1 VKAPLIFRQPLT
13 ERVNRQWLLAS
24 RPEGMVDEN
33 NFRWAEPPVP
43 TPSDGEVLIRNLWLS
58 FDPTQRGWMSRET
71 YFPIIP
77 LGEVMRGIAVGQVI
91 QSRKP
96 DYGAGELVL
105 GLFGW
110 QDYIAT
116 DGGGIVGMRKI
127 PAGLPPS
134 MALGLFGLTGITAY
148 FGVNDIGQCKPG
160 ETFVVSAAAGA
171 TGSVAG
177 QIAKIKGCRVIGI
190 AGGKA
195 KCDWVVGEAG
205 FDGAIDYRSEDVGE
219 RLAQLCPNGIDVYF
233 DNVGGP
239 ILDEVLKRINMHARI
254 VLCGAIS
261 QYNSKVPYALKNS
274 VNLQIRRARME
285 GFLALDYDK
294 RYPEALQALFEWFQE
309 GRLKQKEDIAVGL
322 ENAPKTF
329 IRLFTGENFGK
340 QLLKI
345 TDPPESIN
353 SG

>member
-1 VKAPLIFRQPLT
+1 MIDVK
-13 ERVNRQWLLAS
+13 
-24 RPEGMVDEN
+24 D
-33 NFRWAEPPVP
+33 FRWAESPVP
-43 TPSDGEVLIRNLWLS
+43 IPSDGEVLIRNLWLS

-77 LGEVMRGIAVGQVI
+77 LGEVMRGLAVGQVVK
-91 QSRKP
+91 SRKP
-96 DYGAGELVL
+96 GFEVGELVL

-110 QDYIAT
+110 QDYFAT
-116 DGGGIVGMRKI
+116 EGGGIVGMRKI
-127 PAGLPPS
+127 PRGVSPS

-171 TGSVAG
+171 VGSVAG
-177 QIAKIKGCRVIGI
+177 QIAKIKGCKVIGI

-205 FDGAIDYRSEDVGE
+205 FDGAIDHRSEDVGE
-219 RLAQLCPNGIDVYF
+219 RLTQLCPEGIDVYF

-239 ILDEVLKRINMHARI
+239 ILDEVLRRISIHARV

-261 QYNSKVPYALKNS
+261 QYNSKVPYALKYS
-274 VNLQIRRARME
+274 INLQTRRARME

-294 RYPEALQALFEWFQE
+294 RYPEAIQALFEWFQE
-309 GRLKQKEDIAVGL
+309 GRLKQKEDIAVDL
-322 ENAPKTF
+322 ENAPKTL
-329 IRLFTGENFGK
+329 IRLFTGESFGK

-345 TDPPESIN
+345 ADPSEPIN
-353 SG
+353 SS